1 MGTFINNLKNRTK
14 FLPFP
19 NICSTRDSAK
29 TAWTIMAIVL
39 HFIERDLLKSDDA
52 TTGLNL

>member
-39 HFIERDLLKSDDA
+39 QIIERDLLKSDDA

>member
-1 MGTFINNLKNRTK
+1 MGTFINNLKNRIK
-14 FLPFP
+14 CLPFL

-39 HFIERDLLKSDDA
+39 QIIGRDYLKSDDA
-52 TTGLNL
+52 TTGFNL

>member
-1 MGTFINNLKNRTK
+1 MGTFINNLKNRIK
-14 FLPFP
+14 FLPFL
-19 NICSTRDSAK
+19 NICYTRDSAK

-39 HFIERDLLKSDDA
+39 QIIGRDLLKSDDA